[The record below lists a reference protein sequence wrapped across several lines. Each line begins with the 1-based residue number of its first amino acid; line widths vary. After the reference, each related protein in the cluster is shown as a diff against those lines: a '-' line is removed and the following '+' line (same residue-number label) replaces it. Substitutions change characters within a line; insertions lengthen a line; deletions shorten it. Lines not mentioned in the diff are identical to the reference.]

1 MRGLAGIAPGGAAT
15 FFVSPK
21 KVAKERRAGARA
33 ACAVPCAA
41 RRWRD
46 AQKLALRAQTSAHLY
61 PPASALL
68 SPAYGSGGGDGSLR
82 CARDHGWRDL
92 CDPAPSFRG
101 QINPSRGRAKQ
112 SPVATTCRMPWRVAQ
127 WRADKEGRMSE
138 RSEFC
143 APPPRREQRS
153 VPVASAKGQG
163 IRLTFLLVPFLW
175 RSKEKELARRGET
188 RPGRFNPGGRESR
201 PASASPSGQD

>member
-1 MRGLAGIAPGGAAT
+1 MAGFVVFGLWVGLRGLAGIAPGGAAT

-33 ACAVPCAA
+33 ADAVPCAA
-41 RRWRD
+41 RPWRD
-46 AQKLALRAQTSAHLY
+46 AQKLASLKHMRICFRQRLRCSAR
-61 PPASALL
+61 PTAVGA
-68 SPAYGSGGGDGSLR
+68 GDGSLR

-92 CDPAPSFRG
+92 CDPAPLFRG

-112 SPVATTCRMPWRVAQ
+112 SPVATTRRMPWRVAQ
-127 WRADKEGRMSE
+127 WRAGKEGRMSE

-143 APPPRREQRS
+143 APPARREQRS

-163 IRLTFLLVPFLW
+163 IRLAFLW
-175 RSKEKELARRGET
+175 LLSLARQRK
-188 RPGRFNPGGRESR
+188 
-201 PASASPSGQD
+201 